1 MLNNIQIYTKNCVKN
16 LQNTKICNFPA
27 MNDVTSRFL
36 IIYEYLKEAKVVS
49 NIKSFATELNIST
62 SLVTEICKKR
72 TNAGMVPISNLLAR
86 YKDIDANWLLTGEG
100 SMLKSSG
107 STEANINYKELAEA
121 RLEIIA
127 LKDEKIEWLNK
138 ELKKKKD
145 L

>member
-1 MLNNIQIYTKNCVKN
+1 MVNNVQIYTKNCIKN
-16 LQNTKICNFPA
+16 LQNTKICNFLA

-36 IIYEYLKEAKVVS
+36 MTYEYLKEAKVVS
-49 NIKSFATELNIST
+49 NIKSFAAELNIST

-100 SMLKSSG
+100 SMLKRSG
-107 STEANINYKELAEA
+107 SPEVNINYKELAEA
-121 RLEIIA
+121 RLEIIN

-138 ELKKKKD
+138 ELKKKKG